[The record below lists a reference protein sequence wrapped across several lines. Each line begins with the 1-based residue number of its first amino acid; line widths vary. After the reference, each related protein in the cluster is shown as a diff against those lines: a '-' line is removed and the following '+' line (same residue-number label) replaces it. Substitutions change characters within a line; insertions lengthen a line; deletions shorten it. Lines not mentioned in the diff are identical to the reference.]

1 MEKLNH
7 YPCTQKI
14 VSGLLDFWDDHEK
27 FVASRFDVANDDMLG
42 ITENIAKNI
51 LAIAGED
58 LTPYYEGYKWM
69 CEAVFEEEMHFR
81 RTGHYRL
88 SDFESAYEQVYSK
101 PEVMGPYM
109 KGLLLSQV
117 LWSNH
122 TQVLSL
128 FKDEFLTL
136 PPNNGGKYL
145 EIGPGHGFY
154 LSAALQD
161 LNDYEIAAWD
171 ISAQSIEET
180 KECLSKLD
188 VDTSKADLVVQDL
201 FKAPKD
207 KQYDKV
213 VFSEILEHMEDPKA
227 ALDVLR
233 NLLSD
238 DGTLFLNVPV
248 NSPAPDHI
256 SNWDTPDD
264 LIAFV
269 EAVGFRCAE
278 SFIIPSTGYT
288 LDRALKYKA
297 AITCLLFLRKA

>member
-1 MEKLNH
+1 MEKLND

-14 VSGLLDFWDDHEK
+14 VSGLLDFWGDHEK
-27 FVASRFDVANDDMLG
+27 FIASRFDIANDDILSL
-42 ITENIAKNI
+42 TENVAKNI
-51 LAIAGED
+51 LAITGKD
-58 LTPYYEGYKWM
+58 LKPYYEGYKWM
-69 CEAVFEEEMHFR
+69 CKAVLEEEMHFR
-81 RTGHYRL
+81 RTGDYRL
-88 SDFESAYEQVYSK
+88 SSFEEAYEQVYSK
-101 PEVMGPYM
+101 SEIMGPYM

-128 FKDEFLTL
+128 FKNKFLTL
-136 PPNNGGKYL
+136 PPTSDGKYL

-154 LSAALQD
+154 LSAALQN
-161 LNDYEIAAWD
+161 LQNYEISAWD
-171 ISAQSIEET
+171 ISAQSMEET
-180 KECLSKLD
+180 KDCLSKID

-201 FKAPKD
+201 FKAPQD

-227 ALDVLR
+227 ALETLR
-233 NLLSD
+233 HLLSD
-238 DGTLFLNVPV
+238 NGTLFLNVPI

-269 EAVGFRCAE
+269 EEIGFDCTE
-278 SFIIPSTGYT
+278 TFIIPSTGYT
-288 LDRALKYKA
+288 LDRALKHKA
-297 AITCLLFLRKA
+297 AITCLLFLRKI